1 MIGCSGVIVFTNDL
15 KQTCLVSTKR
25 KGNLGFPKGK
35 RHGQGYSKEYSRG
48 LMNPLGQGYSKE
60 YSRGLKNPLG
70 QRYSKEYSRGESY
83 LETAFRELE
92 EETGIN
98 EAYID
103 LVKSK
108 DKNKEKDKEKDD
120 FTFIDELSRKG
131 NPCVKYFIGILKEDY
146 NDHKLTFDENELS
159 KVEWFDVEKV
169 KDLDMLRDNRKDIF
183 EQALNKAKINS

>member
-35 RHGQGYSKEYSRG
+35 RH
-48 LMNPLGQGYSKE
+48 GQGYSKE

-131 NPCVKYFIGILKEDY
+131 NPCVRYFIGILKEDY

>member
-131 NPCVKYFIGILKEDY
+131 NPCVRYFIGILKEDY

>member
-60 YSRGLKNPLG
+60 YSRGLMNPLGQGYSKEYSRGLMNPLG

-131 NPCVKYFIGILKEDY
+131 
-146 NDHKLTFDENELS
+146 
-159 KVEWFDVEKV
+159 
-169 KDLDMLRDNRKDIF
+169 
-183 EQALNKAKINS
+183 

>member
-35 RHGQGYSKEYSRG
+35 RHGQGYSKEYSRGLMNPLGQGYSKEYSRGLMNPLGQGYSKEYSRG

-131 NPCVKYFIGILKEDY
+131 
-146 NDHKLTFDENELS
+146 
-159 KVEWFDVEKV
+159 
-169 KDLDMLRDNRKDIF
+169 
-183 EQALNKAKINS
+183 